1 MSIHHGNWGRGSWWS
16 SFKKQATIVYHMAAT
31 KEALPQ
37 P

>member
-1 MSIHHGNWGRGSWWS
+1 MAIGVEVHGGQAL
-16 SFKKQATIVYHMAAT
+16 KKQATIVYHMAAT